1 MKKFLHYALSITLC
15 ALLFSGCGGEQG
27 DNSRA
32 LKKIVIGVD
41 SEFAPITFRDD
52 KGEIVGF
59 DVDMAKEAAKRLG
72 VEFEFKPINW
82 DKKEAEINSG
92 RVDIIWSGCDIT
104 PERQQ
109 YMLFSKP
116 YMKNRQILL
125 VQKGNPKNIHSEGD
139 LAGKIVATQAGTV
152 SLDYI
157 ADNDAL
163 RDSLAKFITYR
174 NVSEGFKALSN
185 GAFDAFI
192 VDEIAA
198 HYEINK
204 NPDVFEIIDVTI
216 GSPTEF
222 GVSFRKDNIKL
233 CDEVQKVIDEMIADG
248 TAEKISRKWFNADLV
263 IRK

>member
-1 MKKFLHYALSITLC
+1 MRKFL
-15 ALLFSGCGGEQG
+15 LLFMLIIFVMGCGSEQK
-27 DNSRA
+27 DNLDDKSKA
-32 LKKIVIGVD
+32 LKKIVVGLD
-41 SEFAPITFRDD
+41 DAFAPMTFRNK

-125 VQKGNPKNIHSEGD
+125 VQKGNPKNIHSEAD

-157 ADNDAL
+157 AENDAL
-163 RDSLAKFITYR
+163 MTSLAKFITYR

-185 GAFDAFI
+185 ESVDTFI

-198 HYEINK
+198 HYEINN
-204 NPDVFEIIDVTI
+204 NPDAFEIVDVTV

-222 GVSFRKDNIKL
+222 GISFRKDSL
-233 CDEVQKVIDEMIADG
+233 ELRDRVQKVFDEMIADG
-248 TAEKISRKWFNADLV
+248 TAKKISEKWFQVDLV
-263 IRK
+263 IRN

>member
-1 MKKFLHYALSITLC
+1 MKKFLMIICA
-15 ALLFSGCGGEQG
+15 ALLLTGCGGEPIS
-27 DNSRA
+27 DSKS
-32 LKKIVIGVD
+32 LKKIVVGVD
-41 SEFAPITFRDD
+41 EAFAPITFRDK
-52 KGEIVGF
+52 KGDIVGF